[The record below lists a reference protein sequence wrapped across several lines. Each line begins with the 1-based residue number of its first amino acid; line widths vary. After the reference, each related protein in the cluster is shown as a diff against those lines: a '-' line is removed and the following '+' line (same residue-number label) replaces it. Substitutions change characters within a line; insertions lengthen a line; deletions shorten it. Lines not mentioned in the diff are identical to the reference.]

1 MNAVNQH
8 PDAATEVLPQARKYV
23 ELVPD
28 GDIIAILEAQHAST
42 VALLNGLT
50 AAQADHR
57 YAEGKWSI
65 KEVIGHVT
73 DNERVWAYRLLR
85 IARND
90 ARGLVGYDENVVAAH
105 APFADLPLADIVA
118 EYDAVRR
125 ATFYLLRALTPEAW
139 LRQGDFNGHSL
150 TARAA
155 AYVIAGHEAHHINI
169 INERYLQR

>member
-1 MNAVNQH
+1 MNAMNQR
-8 PDAATEVLPQARKYV
+8 PNAETEVLPQARKYV
-23 ELVPD
+23 ELVQD
-28 GDIIAILEAQHAST
+28 GDILAILEAQHAST

-50 AAQADHR
+50 ADQADHR

-90 ARGLVGYDENVVAAH
+90 ARGLVGYDENVIAAH
-105 APFADLPLADIVA
+105 APFAALALADIVA
-118 EYDAVRR
+118 EYDAVRH
-125 ATFYLLRALTPEAW
+125 ATLYL
-139 LRQGDFNGHSL
+139 LRQGDFNGHPL

-169 INERYLQR
+169 INERYLQS